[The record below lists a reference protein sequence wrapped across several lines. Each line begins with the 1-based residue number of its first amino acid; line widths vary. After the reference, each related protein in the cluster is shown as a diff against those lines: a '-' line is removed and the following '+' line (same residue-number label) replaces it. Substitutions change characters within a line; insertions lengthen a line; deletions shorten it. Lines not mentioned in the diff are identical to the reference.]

1 MDHQVLLKI
10 RKLSLDFEQDSR
22 KLPALKGIDLTLHK
36 GEILAIVGESGSGKS
51 VTSLSVMGLLPTDTT
66 IYSPDSTI
74 EFYDQGRKIDLL
86 RTDETTR
93 REISGNRIAMI
104 FQEPMT
110 SLNPVL
116 TCGEQVMEAI
126 LQHQQLDMVS
136 AKAATIRLFEQVR
149 LPNPSSIFSRYP
161 HQLSGGQKQRVMI
174 AMAMSCQPDILICDE
189 PTTALDVTVQKTI
202 LELLKQL
209 QQAYQIGILF
219 ITHDLNL
226 VADFADTVAVLY
238 QGQLVEQGP
247 VATIFKQAQHPYTQ
261 ALLACRPA
269 RYSKGE
275 RLPVVADFLHPNA
288 VEIRKTDTEVQTNK
302 ADHKKLLQVSDLHV
316 WYPTKYNL
324 LGKPIDYYKAV
335 NGVSFEVLKGETLGL
350 VGESGCGKSTLG
362 RALLGLIQSHSG
374 KIQYQD
380 KELTNCS
387 RKDWQL
393 LRKEMQLIFQDPYA
407 SLNPSLTIGEA
418 IAEPLVV
425 HKMYP
430 TARARKEAVIHLLEK
445 VQLNAAHYDRYPHQ
459 FSGGQRQRIVIAR
472 ALALQPSFV
481 ICDESVSALDVSV
494 QAQVLNLL
502 NELKDSFGFTAIFIS
517 HDLSVVRYI
526 SDRIMV
532 MQGGRIIESGNAND
546 VYTHPQA
553 AYTQQLIAAIP
564 KGIAAE

>member
-1 MDHQVLLKI
+1 MDRQVLLNI

-51 VTSLSVMGLLPTDTT
+51 VTSLSIMGLLPEQTS
-66 IYSPDSTI
+66 IYSPDSAI
-74 EFYDQGRKIDLL
+74 EFYDKGRKIDLL
-86 RTDETTR
+86 TVDETTR
-93 REISGNRIAMI
+93 AQIRGNRIAMI

-126 LQHQQLDMVS
+126 LQHQKLDAIA
-136 AKAATIRLFEQVR
+136 AKTATIHLFEQVL
-149 LPNPSSIFSRYP
+149 LPNPQAIFSRYP

-209 QQAYQIGILF
+209 QQAYQMGILF

-238 QGQLVEQGP
+238 QGQLVEKGP
-247 VATIFKQAQHPYTQ
+247 VSTIFKQAQHPYTR

-269 RYSKGE
+269 LYSKGE
-275 RLPVVADFLHPNA
+275 RLPVVADFLHA
-288 VEIRKTDTEVQTNK
+288 DKVETQKTK
-302 ADHKKLLQVSDLHV
+302 ADVQITKKDSTKLLQVQDLHV
-316 WYPTKYNL
+316 WYPINHNL
-324 LGKPIDYYKAV
+324 LGKPVDYYKAV
-335 NGVSFEVLKGETLGL
+335 NGVSFEVFKGETLGL

-362 RALLGLIQSHSG
+362 RALLGLIKSHSG

-380 KELTNCS
+380 KELTTCNQ
-387 RKDWQL
+387 KEWQL
-393 LRKEMQLIFQDPYA
+393 LRKDMQLIFQDPYA

-418 IAEPLVV
+418 IAEPLEV
-425 HKMYP
+425 HKVYASHA
-430 TARARKEAVIHLLEK
+430 TRKAAVIELLEK
-445 VQLNAAHYDRYPHQ
+445 VQLKADHYNRYPHQ

-532 MQGGRIIESGNAND
+532 MQGGRIVESGYANE
-546 VYTHPQA
+546 VYTNPQS

-564 KGIAAE
+564 KCIVSV